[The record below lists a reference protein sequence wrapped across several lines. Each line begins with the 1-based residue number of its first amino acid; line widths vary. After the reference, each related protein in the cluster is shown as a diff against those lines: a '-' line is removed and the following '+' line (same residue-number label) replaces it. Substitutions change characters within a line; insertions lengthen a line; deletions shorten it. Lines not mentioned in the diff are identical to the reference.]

1 MALKSLTINGQPVR
15 GFKPD
20 LLDYTVKLPFGT
32 DAVPAVAGVAQEQ
45 TSSVTVT
52 QATELPGVATITV
65 TDNKDKDTVYTVS
78 LAAMT
83 VLDVM
88 KLSLRIKSDAYD
100 IEVQDLID
108 ACLIDLNIAGV
119 DTVDPDDALTMQAI
133 KIYCKANFGYDEQAD
148 RFRAAYES
156 LKTVMALAREYDE
169 AEE

>member
-1 MALKSLTINGQPVR
+1 MALADLTIDGV
-15 GFKPD
+15 
-20 LLDYTVKLPFGT
+20 TVKGFASSKHSYQVALPYGT
-32 DAVPAVAGVAQEQ
+32 TKVPTVAGTPAAQ
-45 TSSVTVT
+45 TSTVVVVS
-52 QATELPGVATITV
+52 AAKLPGTTTVTV
-65 TDNKDKDTVYTVS
+65 TDNKGTVTTYSVG
-78 LAAMT
+78 LAAMA

-119 DTVDPDDALTMQAI
+119 DEVDPEDALTMQAI

-148 RFRAAYES
+148 RFRDAYES
-156 LKTVMALAREYDE
+156 LKKVMALAREYDE